1 MWMWLQALQQL
12 PHLQQL
18 QAAVAGMVAVSGAHP
33 LAVELAPT
41 ALCTLARA
49 GFEPV

>member
-33 LAVELAPT
+33 LAVESSTYCLMHLST
-41 ALCTLARA
+41 RRL
-49 GFEPV
+49 